1 MSDIALKRCFPVRG
15 EAVIDPEIGSEQ
27 SAFGSHAKVLDRA
40 ELNFH
45 FARFRDGRIGA
56 VEWLVGLCRA
66 VPTNNH
72 RRSCERRY
80 GLDRLHG
87 VGSNTQIA
95 AGSTDLAR
103 TATKS
108 RSSSGTNSEVR
119 APGTV
124 GTRESRR

>member
-15 EAVIDPEIGSEQ
+15 EAVIDPEIGCEQ
-27 SAFGSHAKVLDRA
+27 LALRRLAPVLDGA
-40 ELNFH
+40 ELDFDL
-45 FARFRDGRIGA
+45 ARFRYGGIGPI
-56 VEWLVGLCRA
+56 EWPVGLCRA

-108 RSSSGTNSEVR
+108 RLSSGTNSEVR

>member
-15 EAVIDPEIGSEQ
+15 EAVIDPEIRRKQLALGGF
-27 SAFGSHAKVLDRA
+27 ANVLVGA
-40 ELNFH
+40 ELDFYL
-45 FARFRDGRIGA
+45 ARFRYGGIGA